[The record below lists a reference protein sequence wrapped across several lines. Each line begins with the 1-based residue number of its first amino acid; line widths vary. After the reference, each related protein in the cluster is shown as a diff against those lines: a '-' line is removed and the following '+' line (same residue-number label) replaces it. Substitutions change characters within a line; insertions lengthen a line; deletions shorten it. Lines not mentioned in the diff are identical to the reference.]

1 MIPRMLEKYKKE
13 IAPAL
18 LKEFGYKNVMQIP
31 KVEKVVVNIGVGDAK
46 LDIKFMDA
54 AIAELRAITGQQ
66 PLLKRAKKSIAGFKV
81 RQGMP
86 VACCV
91 TLRGAKMWEFLDRLI
106 SLALPGIKDFQG
118 VSRKGFDGRGNY
130 NLGLREQLIFPEI
143 SYDKVI
149 RSRGMNIAIV
159 TTAQNDEE
167 ACALLKG
174 MGMPFSN
181 R

>member
-1 MIPRMLEKYKKE
+1 MIPRMLEKYKNE
-13 IAPAL
+13 MSPAL
-18 LKEFGYKNVMQIP
+18 LKEFGYKNVMQLPRIQ
-31 KVEKVVVNIGVGDAK
+31 KVVVNIGVGDAK

-86 VACCV
+86 VACSV
-91 TLRGAKMWEFLDRLI
+91 TLRGNKMWEFLDRLI

-130 NLGLREQLIFPEI
+130 NLGLREQLIVPEI

-149 RSRGMNIAIV
+149 RSRGMNITIV
-159 TTAQNDEE
+159 TTAPTDEE
-167 ACALLKG
+167 AYALLKG